1 MDRSPTGSGVTA
13 RIALQ
18 YHKGLIQLNQTRTF
32 KSGATGS
39 LFTGKPVEVPDCV
52 LEEAASG
59 LRSCRY
65 RMATSTTQEDRGFV
79 CKYMVVFFSVQ
90 ETSCGD
96 FKAVVVEVAGRAFY
110 TGVSS
115 FVQEEDDNLTQGFL
129 LK

>member
-1 MDRSPTGSGVTA
+1 MFLRKLPQVYVNADTEWPLLPHR
-13 RIALQ
+13 
-18 YHKGLIQLNQTRTF
+18 RT
-32 KSGATGS
+32 
-39 LFTGKPVEVPDCV
+39 
-52 LEEAASG
+52 
-59 LRSCRY
+59 
-65 RMATSTTQEDRGFV
+65 EDLYV
-79 CKYMVVFFSVQ
+79 SYKVVFVSVQ